1 MAKLNKKKINLYYK
15 RLNLSNISYFYKL
28 LIKLNYLFDIT
39 FFYWIYRKPYNRT
52 VQGLSIKVKKNFYTN
67 MESFLLYYKY
77 KNIRVNQI
85 FFKNSPFNLIIRKK
99 KSKSYT
105 KLYIL

>member
-1 MAKLNKKKINLYYK
+1 MAKLNKKKINLYSK
-15 RLNLSNISYFYKL
+15 RFNLSKISYFYKL
-28 LIKLNYLFDIT
+28 FIKLNFLFDIT
-39 FFYWIYRKPYNRT
+39 FFYWIYRKPYDRT
-52 VQGLSIKVKKNFYTN
+52 VQGLSIKVKKNFNSN

-85 FFKNSPFNLIIRKK
+85 FFKNSPFNLLIRRKR
-99 KSKSYT
+99 SKSYT

>member
-1 MAKLNKKKINLYYK
+1 MAKLNKKKIILYFK
-15 RLNLSNISYFYKL
+15 KINLSNISYFYKII
-28 LIKLNYLFDIT
+28 IKRNYLFDIT
-39 FFYWIYRKPYNRT
+39 FFYWIYRKPYDRT
-52 VQGLSIKVKKNFYTN
+52 VQGLSIRVKRNFYTN

-85 FFKNSPFNLIIRKK
+85 FFKNSPFNLLIKRK
-99 KSKSYT
+99 KSKSFT